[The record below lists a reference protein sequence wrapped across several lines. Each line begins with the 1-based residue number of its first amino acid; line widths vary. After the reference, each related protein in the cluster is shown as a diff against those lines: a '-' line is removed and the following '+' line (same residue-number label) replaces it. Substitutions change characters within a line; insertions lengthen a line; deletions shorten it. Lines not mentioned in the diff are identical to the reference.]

1 MAHAMRCCTGGE
13 RLYACMMTAL
23 RPHGRDFPD
32 FVEDVPAEL
41 AVMSLSFSAAKKK
54 VPQRKSRH
62 CVVLEALSS
71 SRYCTRPA
79 ECHPDRP
86 RPHPLSL
93 DVVSR
98 SPLFCCGIFCVH
110 IINYR
115 LCQ

>member
-1 MAHAMRCCTGGE
+1 MTARENMEPHGTCHALLYRGE

-62 CVVLEALSS
+62 CVELEALSS
-71 SRYCTRPA
+71 
-79 ECHPDRP
+79 
-86 RPHPLSL
+86 
-93 DVVSR
+93 
-98 SPLFCCGIFCVH
+98 
-110 IINYR
+110 
-115 LCQ
+115 